1 MTGTSYMAKEILS
14 QPKIWMSTFESA
26 FEKKESIVSFL
37 EKVYTIPDLQIILTG
52 AGSSAFIGEILQYSF
67 HKHTRRP
74 VRAIPTTD
82 LVTHPTNFFG
92 KSVPTLIVSFARSG
106 DSPESVATFELA
118 EKLIDDVFHLV
129 ITCNPEGKL
138 AGMAAGKGNSFTFF
152 LPEEANDQALAMTS
166 SFTSMTLAGLLISD
180 INNIENNYDSVKGL
194 AECGKNIIENF
205 AKELDQVTDLDFKR
219 IVFLGS
225 GPLKGTAQESHLK
238 VIELTDGNI
247 MCQFDSFLGFRH
259 GPRAIIDGSTLLIYL
274 FSGDPYV
281 ARYENDLVRSIN
293 QTEEFIFSI
302 GIGQSAAALKNL
314 DLNLAIASGNNAT
327 KLPDD
332 FFAIC
337 SIIPAQV
344 LGFYKSLA
352 IGLTPDS
359 PSKSGGIHRV
369 VQGVTIYPC

>member
-26 FEKKESIVSFL
+26 FEKKESILSFL
-37 EKVYTIPDLQIILTG
+37 EKVYMIPDLQIILTG

-67 HKHTRRP
+67 HKHTGRP

-92 KSVPTLIVSFARSG
+92 KSVPTLMVSFARSG
-106 DSPESVATFELA
+106 DSPESVATFDLA
-118 EKLIDDVFHLV
+118 EKLIDNVFHLV

-138 AGMAAGKGNSFTFF
+138 AGMAAGKENSFTFL

-180 INNIENNYDSVKGL
+180 INNIENNYDNVKGL
-194 AECGKNIIENF
+194 VEFGKHIIENF

-274 FSGDPYV
+274 FSEDPYV
-281 ARYENDLVRSIN
+281 GKYENDLVRSIN

-314 DLNLAIASGNNAT
+314 DLNLAIGPVNNAS
-327 KLPDD
+327 KMSDD